1 MTTINEIVK
10 KWVKYGNPLPELVYY
25 HLGGVDF
32 EFIEE
37 SGVFNDEELQY
48 LANNYSYPDET
59 TFATAFLDEFCTM
72 KIPEEIFNC
81 VREAHEKEYTT
92 VGFCIDCYYENC
104 FDYDFDFTVNKW
116 LHDNS
121 EDNGVL
127 ISQLYAQ
134 CVSKNI

>member
-48 LANNYSYPDET
+48 LANNYSYR
-59 TFATAFLDEFCTM
+59 TARKTARL
-72 KIPEEIFNC
+72 KPS
-81 VREAHEKEYTT
+81 RA
-92 VGFCIDCYYENC
+92 
-104 FDYDFDFTVNKW
+104 
-116 LHDNS
+116 S
-121 EDNGVL
+121 
-127 ISQLYAQ
+127 S
-134 CVSKNI
+134 